1 MEMARFFAER
11 PSNYET
17 LLNAYFKKELKM
29 GIVDIGNAQLFGK
42 WWQELFCSYLS
53 NCNQDHENIDE
64 ESIEMIYNFNMAAV
78 YFINSVISVG
88 NGICPSP
95 LKEILEHVYT
105 RQRYLS
111 HFLPQITSEEDHLP
125 VDNKNSLTS
134 GKQPALG
141 RPLGCAHTDEGIR
154 RFALSFQTFIEFL
167 VTVFFPGPTCSI
179 THVMVSTT
187 GNGFWFHNHI

>member
-95 LKEILEHVYT
+95 LKEILEHVYQ

-111 HFLPQITSEEDHLP
+111 HFMHAVTICFET
-125 VDNKNSLTS
+125 
-134 GKQPALG
+134 
-141 RPLGCAHTDEGIR
+141 HTI
-154 RFALSFQTFIEFL
+154 FLSAMH
-167 VTVFFPGPTCSI
+167 TVAC
-179 THVMVSTT
+179 
-187 GNGFWFHNHI
+187 